1 MLVAIYSPAPQS
13 GKSTIADHLIAQHGF
28 ARLSFAAPLKAM
40 LSTLLI
46 EFGYNPGDAYAFTH
60 NDKNAPIP
68 EIDSRVDARHLLRT
82 LGTEWGRQC
91 VHPEL
96 WLRCWATRYMRL
108 RVGGIENVVV
118 DDVRYENEAILLSR
132 FDAQLWKVTRPGI
145 EHDTDHASEGGLDHL
160 LPFDDP
166 NHDYSLGFHHVIHNN
181 SSVNDLRS
189 AVDAVLCNTKTTSAQ

>member
-1 MLVAIYSPAPQS
+1 MIIGIYSPAPGS
-13 GKSTIADHLIAQHGF
+13 GKSTIADYLISQHGF
-28 ARLSFAAPLKAM
+28 VRLSFAEPLKATI
-40 LSTLLI
+40 STLLI
-46 EFGYNPGDAYAFTH
+46 EFGYDPGDAYHITH
-60 NDKNAPIP
+60 IDKHTPIP
-68 EIDSRVDARHLLRT
+68 EIDSRLDARHLLRT
-82 LGTEWGRQC
+82 IGDEWGRQC
-91 VHPEL
+91 VHPDI
-96 WLRCWATRYMRL
+96 WLRCWTSRYLRL
-108 RVGGIENVVV
+108 RVNGIQNIVV
-118 DDVRYENEAILLSR
+118 DDVRYENEAVLLSR

>member
-1 MLVAIYSPAPQS
+1 MLIAIYSPAPQS
-13 GKSTIADHLIAQHGF
+13 GKSTIADHLITQHGF

-46 EFGYNPGDAYAFTH
+46 EFGYTPGDAYFLTH
-60 NDKNAPIP
+60 SDKNAPIP
-68 EIDSRVDARHLLRT
+68 EIDSRIDARHLLRT

-108 RVGGIENVVV
+108 RVGGCTNVVV
-118 DDVRYENEAILLSR
+118 DDVRYENEALLLSR
-132 FDAQLWKVTRPGI
+132 FDAQLWKVTRPNV
-145 EHDTDHASEGGLDHL
+145 ENNTDHPSEGGLDHL

-166 NHDYSLGFHHVIHNN
+166 NNDYSLGFHRVINNN
-181 SSVNDLRS
+181 SSLAALRS
-189 AVDAVLCNTKTTSAQ
+189 AVDTAISTTETTNAK